1 MAWELTPWG
10 YEIDGELGPLID
22 AETFASLTSGRYA
35 ADARVPYMIGAC
47 TSSVRKHCGWHI
59 AGSVVCR
66 AVLDGGASSLW
77 LPANHVLSVT
87 SVDVCGAP
95 VTCYEWN
102 RQGLLRLPRVPDVLR
117 AVVVEYVAGH
127 ASVPDDLVQLVKERI
142 DRALSKA
149 RGVTQETA
157 GGVSVSY
164 APSVAVDLGGMS
176 LSPSDMDALS
186 GYRLVEAM

>member
-1 MAWELTPWG
+1 MGLLTK
-10 YEIDGELGPLID
+10 
-22 AETFASLTSGRYA
+22 GRYA
-35 ADARVPYMIGAC
+35 ADTRVASMISAC
-47 TSSVRKHCGWHI
+47 SSAIRKHCGWHV
-59 AGSVVCR
+59 AGSVSCR

-87 SVDVCGAP
+87 SVEVRGTP

-127 ASVPDDLVQLVKERI
+127 DSVPDDLVQLMKERVE
-142 DRALSKA
+142 RALSGA

-164 APSVAVDLGGMS
+164 APSFATDLGGVS
-176 LSPSDMDALS
+176 LSASDRDSLS
-186 GYRLVEAM
+186 GDRLVEAV